1 MSVAL
6 VMPNFT
12 YADPVADAE
21 EVKQLNA
28 QIEQH
33 KSKIKELEATMETYK
48 KNINDKKLEAVSLK
62 NQMTILD
69 NRVKQIETDVELTQ
83 EKISSAEL
91 EIRALEISIGDKGVV
106 IAQQKKM
113 IDSMVRKIEADDQ
126 KNYVEIFLTNNSFAE
141 FYNASKSLED
151 VYADIGR
158 SVKSLRLAKE
168 ELSNKKMQVDE
179 RKKTYEDLKNQLV
192 NKKQDLNEQKGAK
205 KTLLADTKAS
215 EAQYQTLLDNLKKQH
230 QTVED
235 DIRKY
240 EDQVRKKLAEQKGA
254 KNIPTGDVVFDWPVP
269 SRYITA
275 YFHDPKYPFRNV
287 FEHSAIDLRAAHGTP
302 VRAAASG
309 YVGRARRCTLSSCY
323 AYVLLVHTG
332 SLSTVYGHLSK
343 IAVDD
348 DQYVNK
354 GDIIGYSGA
363 TPGTVGAGPF
373 STGAHLHFETRL
385 NGIPVNPLGYLVQ

>member
-1 MSVAL
+1 
-6 VMPNFT
+6 
-12 YADPVADAE
+12 
-21 EVKQLNA
+21 
-28 QIEQH
+28 
-33 KSKIKELEATMETYK
+33 
-48 KNINDKKLEAVSLK
+48 
-62 NQMTILD
+62 
-69 NRVKQIETDVELTQ
+69 
-83 EKISSAEL
+83 
-91 EIRALEISIGDKGVV
+91 VV

-254 KNIPTGDVVFDWPVP
+254 KNIPIGDVVFDWPVP

-309 YVGRARRCTLSSCY
+309 YVGRARGCTLSSCY